1 MPPTILTEN
10 DFEGEVGVVNL
21 KVHDADWEYVGSDNR
36 YIVDAAG
43 FSTASVSATVSVA
56 RKTYNV
62 AAGLR
67 ARLVADVTRGGV
79 DQVGG
84 GVELYAY
91 IPDVAIG
98 TWDRKDC
105 LRCTIGR
112 VDANSISLTMTWVKA
127 ASEPAPATEQI
138 AFAGSVAH
146 AGGAS
151 HRYEFEFDE
160 SLDTVTIYRSDYGTG
175 ANPVLLSEG
184 ALSPELVAHLT
195 ADRHPGF
202 EITNAASGITYFQID
217 YFAVFDMGVAEVL
230 TGPPCKCQLDVF
242 DDDGTTILWTVST
255 DPAHAFPYLVEPENY
270 CEQQIDV
277 ATGAASLGTVMF
289 TVIDIATLAG
299 DQTSGFM
306 MGKLAT
312 AGLADLAGHRGRMI
326 RFVPDGL
333 LGYQVLMDGPIGTPR
348 LNADFASISAEI
360 RDPRETE
367 RKLRCFDLVGPA
379 ASTISGATP
388 TTPTDPGTGYPFDWD
403 VVVSP

>member
-10 DFEGEVGVVNL
+10 DFEGEVGIVNL
-21 KVHDADWEYVGSDNR
+21 KVHDPDWEYVGADDR
-36 YIVDAAG
+36 YIVDPAG
-43 FSTASVSATVSVA
+43 FSTATVSATVSVA

-62 AAGLR
+62 ATGLR

-84 GVELYAY
+84 GVEIYAY

-175 ANPVLLSEG
+175 LNPVWLSEG
-184 ALSPELVAHLT
+184 VLSPELGVHVT

-242 DDDGTTILWTVST
+242 DDDGMTVLWTVST
-255 DPAHAFPYLVEPENY
+255 DPAHTYPYLVEPENY
-270 CEQQIDV
+270 GEQQISV
-277 ATGAASLGTVMF
+277 AEGSASLTSVAVTIIDPAQTV
-289 TVIDIATLAG
+289 G
-299 DQTSGFM
+299 DQDSGWLTER
-306 MGKLAT
+306 LALFGF
-312 AGLADLAGHRGRMI
+312 ANVGGHRCRLI

-333 LGYQVLMDGPIGTPR
+333 LGYQVLADGPAGTPR
-348 LNADFASISAEI
+348 LNPEFASYTWEI
-360 RDPRETE
+360 RDTRETE
-367 RKLRCFDLVGPA
+367 RKVRCFDLIGPA
-379 ASTISGATP
+379 APVISGATP
-388 TTPTDPGTGYPFDWD
+388 AGPSEPGTGYPFDWD